1 MCTTQPLS
9 QPPREEQTA
18 PASSNSQCVL
28 LIYWLHRTEMSHSG
42 ARPEKEH
49 EVGRGKASQSALW
62 RQSALVAKR
71 CEIVAP
77 LTDAKTMTVVGVG
90 KRQQQS

>member
-42 ARPEKEH
+42 ARPEKEN
-49 EVGRGKASQSALW
+49 EVGRGKASQSAIW
-62 RQSALVAKR
+62 RQSVR
-71 CEIVAP
+71 SW
-77 LTDAKTMTVVGVG
+77 
-90 KRQQQS
+90 QSGARLLRR